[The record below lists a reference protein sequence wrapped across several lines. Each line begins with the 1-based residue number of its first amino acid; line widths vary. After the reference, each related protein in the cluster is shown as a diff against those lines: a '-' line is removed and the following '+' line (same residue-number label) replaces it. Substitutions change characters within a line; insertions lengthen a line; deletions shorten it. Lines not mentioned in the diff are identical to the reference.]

1 MQKITIDIVSDVV
14 CPWCAIGYHS
24 LTDAIESAGLSQAV
38 ELNWIP
44 FELNPDMPREGK
56 AHLDYGRDKYS
67 RSPEQARAS
76 LKHVEDSAAA
86 AGFEINFPEEPR
98 IYNTF
103 DAHRLLHWAK
113 ESGLQTKLK
122 QRLFQL
128 FFQEQGNPSSEE
140 DLLKCANDV
149 GLDVRQ
155 AKQILASD
163 MYEAEV
169 RAELRSVH
177 QADIASVPTF
187 ILNNKYLITGGQPKE
202 TFANILTKLSTDPA

>member
-1 MQKITIDIVSDVV
+1 MPVV
-14 CPWCAIGYHS
+14 RHR
-24 LTDAIESAGLSQAV
+24 LSFVDRRHRVCGPVTGCGA
-38 ELNWIP
+38 EL
-44 FELNPDMPREGK
+44 DT
-56 AHLDYGRDKYS
+56 
-67 RSPEQARAS
+67 
-76 LKHVEDSAAA
+76 
-86 AGFEINFPEEPR
+86 NFPEEPR